1 MLQPMKLNQS
11 QLKDSQQLNFSQE
24 IIKLIQLIMM
34 DLEMLKVSLNFYKNI
49 PHTLGL
55 MSHLLK
61 KKKQKLKKLNLKEK
75 KNKSLKMVK
84 MEKEK

>member
-1 MLQPMKLNQS
+1 
-11 QLKDSQQLNFSQE
+11 
-24 IIKLIQLIMM
+24 M